1 MRCACTPG
9 RRWAGALPDLAACR
23 RPAQADKDIAK
34 AIAAMGE
41 LEVALAAKKEVSGR
55 VKALKKEVEGARA
68 EARHIHCPV
77 GALQCHHHAHLMCI
91 MTYSV
96 QSRVLYEHNASM

>member
-1 MRCACTPG
+1 MRSLAY
-9 RRWAGALPDLAACR
+9 ALPLSSKWS
-23 RPAQADKDIAK
+23 AQADKDIAK

-68 EARHIHCPV
+68 EVWAPSQSC
-77 GALQCHHHAHLMCI
+77 GAGHASSHYLISCVDM
-91 MTYSV
+91 SLLLHGPAV
-96 QSRVLYEHNASM
+96 QL